1 MSSSK
6 EHHLESSATK
16 EDLPESSAK
25 KIILKSFDGETFEIE
40 EAVALES
47 KTIKHLI
54 DDVSDDTGIPI
65 PNVTGKILAKV
76 IEYCKKHVESARSNE
91 KPLEDEL
98 KKWDAEFVQ
107 VDQNTFF
114 DLMLAANYLDIK
126 SLLDLTCKTT
136 ADMMLAAKT
145 PEAIREKFNIK
156 NDYSP
161 EEEQKI
167 RSENQWAFE
176 WLL

>member
-1 MSSSK
+1 MMDNVVK
-6 EHHLESSATK
+6 IGPDRPVEPGTGPVPGVGDPKNRTAT
-16 EDLPESSAK
+16 
-25 KIILKSFDGETFEIE
+25 DGATFEIE
-40 EAVALES
+40 EAVAVES
-47 KTIKHLI
+47 QTIKHSI

-76 IEYCKKHVESARSNE
+76 IEYCKKH
-91 KPLEDEL
+91 
-98 KKWDAEFVQ
+98 
-107 VDQNTFF
+107 
-114 DLMLAANYLDIK
+114 
-126 SLLDLTCKTT
+126 SLLDLTCKSV
-136 ADMMLAAKT
+136 ADMMLEAKT

-176 WLL
+176 

>member
-1 MSSSK
+1 MSSSSK
-6 EHHLESSATK
+6 EHH
-16 EDLPESSAK
+16 PESSMK
-25 KIILKSFDGETFEIE
+25 KITLTSFDGETFEIE
-40 EAVALES
+40 EAVAMES
-47 KTIKHLI
+47 QTIKHLI
-54 DDVSDDTGIPI
+54 DDVSNDTGIPI

-91 KPLEDEL
+91 KPPEDEL
-98 KKWDAEFVQ
+98 KKWDTEFLQ

-114 DLMLAANYLDIK
+114 DLMLAANYLNIK
-126 SLLDLTCKTT
+126 SLLDLTCKTV
-136 ADMMLAAKT
+136 ADMMMEAKT

-161 EEEQKI
+161 EEEEKI

-176 WLL
+176 